1 MSNDMEEILRTTDP
15 TLIPFATALLKAEDI
30 EAFPLDINMSVLEG
44 SIGVLPRRLM
54 VHRQDLHRAK
64 IILQENGIETY
75 DRESW
80 I

>member
-1 MSNDMEEILRTTDP
+1 MSNPMEEILRTTDP

-54 VHRQDLHRAK
+54 VHRSDLHRARL
-64 IILQENGIETY
+64 ILKENGVETY
-75 DRESW
+75 EPEGW
-80 I
+80 V